1 LSQVAVVGVVMPQVV
16 VELVAFTWIH
26 QLQSLHPRQ
35 KIFKLA
41 VVEPVDNALREMRG
55 SVHLLHLQ
63 QLAI

>member
-1 LSQVAVVGVVMPQVV
+1 LWQVVVAVAVMPQVV

-26 QLQSLHPRQ
+26 QLPSLHRRQ

-55 SVHLLHLQ
+55 SVHRLRLQ

>member
-1 LSQVAVVGVVMPQVV
+1 LSQAVAVAVEMLQVV

-26 QLQSLHPRQ
+26 QLPSLHRRQ